1 MSDVEG
7 VEREKVV
14 LEVELADHTAPC
26 EWFFG
31 DQIIEQDERYGTK
44 QLVRHR
50 LAETVDLVCLNV

>member
-7 VEREKVV
+7 IEREKVV

-31 DQIIEQDERYGTK
+31 DNIIEPDERY
-44 QLVRHR
+44 VS
-50 LAETVDLVCLNV
+50 V